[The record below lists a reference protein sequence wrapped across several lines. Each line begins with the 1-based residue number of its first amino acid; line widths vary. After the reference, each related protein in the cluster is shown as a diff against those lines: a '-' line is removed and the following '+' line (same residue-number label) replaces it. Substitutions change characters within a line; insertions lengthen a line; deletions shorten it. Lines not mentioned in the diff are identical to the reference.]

1 MALGKK
7 ISFVN
12 LGVNM
17 EYILPVTAG
26 VLGILLGSGIIFLIF
41 LRKEKIAKEE
51 SQLRADDVIEKA
63 KKNAQEIKYKA
74 RKEAKEVTKE
84 EMSKL
89 ESEVNKRKQ
98 EIQSQEK
105 IIAKKEIS
113 LEQKIE
119 NHEKDL
125 SAFKEKELEVGN
137 LKKSVLEEIDS
148 YKKNQQKLA
157 DKLSEVS
164 GMTKDEA
171 KVHLLNTMRD
181 EVKID
186 FAKELRRLE
195 EETKE
200 QAEEKSKRIIGIS
213 IQRFAGEHV
222 AERTISSVELPSDD
236 VKGRLIGRE
245 GRNIRAFEQIC
256 GVDLIIDD
264 TPEVVVI
271 SSFNV
276 VRREV
281 ARQTIL
287 KLIADGRI
295 HPAKI
300 EEFHDKSKLEMEKQL
315 RDLGEKAQMEI
326 GVHGIHPEIL
336 KLVGALNWRT
346 SYTQN
351 QYKHALEAAF
361 ICGAMA
367 SEMGLNVKQ
376 ARRAALL
383 HDIGKVLDASAEGS
397 HAVIGA
403 DFAKKYGES
412 PDIVH
417 AIRAH
422 HDDEKPE
429 SLLAHLVAASD
440 ALSGARPGARK
451 AMMESY
457 VSRLSDIEEIVN
469 SFKGV
474 SRSYA
479 ISGGREVR
487 VFVEN
492 DQISDEET
500 VMLSRDIA
508 KKIEEEMSYP
518 GTIKITVTRETKSVG
533 IAK

>member
-1 MALGKK
+1 MSMSL
-7 ISFVN
+7 
-12 LGVNM
+12 
-17 EYILPVTAG
+17 ILAS
-26 VLGILLGSGIIFLIF
+26 ILFLIVGLAVGYF
-41 LRKEKIAKEE
+41 VRHRAAMADVALREAKGDEIIRKAKEAA
-51 SQLRADDVIEKA
+51 SDT
-63 KKNAQEIKYKA
+63 KYKA
-74 RKEAKEVTKE
+74 RKEAKDIIKE
-84 EMSKL
+84 ERNQFDNEMKKREKDQKAQEKELTQKEAKL
-89 ESEVNKRKQ
+89 ES
-98 EIQSQEK
+98 
-105 IIAKKEIS
+105 KKEDLQERSDKLRQREDEIDGRKRVV
-113 LEQKIE
+113 EREIE
-119 NHEKDL
+119 KY
-125 SAFKEKELEVGN
+125 KTRQ
-137 LKKSVLEEIDS
+137 EEIT
-148 YKKNQQKLA
+148 A
-157 DKLSEVS
+157 KLSEVA
-164 GMTKDEA
+164 GMTRDQA
-171 KVHLLNTMRD
+171 KSELLASME
-181 EVKID
+181 EVARVD
-186 FAKELRRLE
+186 FAKMAVRLE
-195 EETKE
+195 EEAKE
-200 QAEEKSKRIIGIS
+200 DAEAKAKRLVGIA
-213 IQRFAGEHV
+213 IQRFAGEYV
-222 AERTISSVELPSDD
+222 AEKTISTVDLPSDD

-276 VRREV
+276 VRREI
-281 ARQTIL
+281 ARRTIE

-300 EEFHDKSKLEMEKQL
+300 EEFHDKAKSEMDKQL
-315 RDLGEKAQMEI
+315 LDLGQKAQMEI

-351 QYKHALEAAF
+351 QYQHAIEAAF

-376 ARRAALL
+376 ARRAGLL

-412 PDIVH
+412 PDVVH

-429 SLLAHLVAASD
+429 SVLAHLVAAGD

-457 VSRLSDIEEIVN
+457 VSRLTDIEEIVN
-469 SFKGV
+469 SFDGV
-474 SRSYA
+474 NRSYA

-487 VFVEN
+487 VFVQNEN
-492 DQISDEET
+492 VNDEET
-500 VMLSRDIA
+500 VLLSRDIA

-518 GTIKITVTRETKSVG
+518 GTIKITVLRETKAVG
-533 IAK
+533 VAR

>member
-1 MALGKK
+1 MNMLTILAAVLFA
-7 ISFVN
+7 II
-12 LGVNM
+12 GVVIGFMVKNAQVQKD
-17 EYILPVTAG
+17 I
-26 VLGILLGSGIIFLIF
+26 
-41 LRKEKIAKEE
+41 KEKEVKGNDI
-51 SQLRADDVIEKA
+51 VEKA
-63 KKNAQEIKYKA
+63 KKHADEVKYKA
-74 RKEAKEVTKE
+74 RQEAKEIAREEKEKSDREIANRTNEIKNLEREAVKKEATLDRKLEEHEKEVKVLKEKEIQYEVAKKIHEEESQRIKNKQIEFNEKLAQVAQLTKE
-84 EMSKL
+84 EAKNELLRAM
-89 ESEVNKRKQ
+89 EEEARVDFG
-98 EIQSQEK
+98 K
-105 IIAKKEIS
+105 I
-113 LEQKIE
+113 
-119 NHEKDL
+119 
-125 SAFKEKELEVGN
+125 
-137 LKKSVLEEIDS
+137 
-148 YKKNQQKLA
+148 
-157 DKLSEVS
+157 
-164 GMTKDEA
+164 
-171 KVHLLNTMRD
+171 
-181 EVKID
+181 
-186 FAKELRRLE
+186 LRRIE

-200 QAEEKSKRIIGIS
+200 DAEAKSKRIIGIA
-213 IQRFAGEHV
+213 IQRFAGEYV
-222 AERTISSVELPSDD
+222 GEKTIGSVELPSDD

-276 VRREV
+276 VRKEI
-281 ARQTIL
+281 ARMVIQ

-300 EEFHDKSKLEMEKQL
+300 EEFHDKSKAEMERQL

-326 GVHGIHPEIL
+326 GVHGIHPEVL
-336 KLVGALNWRT
+336 KLVGALQWRT

-351 QYKHALEAAF
+351 QYQHAIEAAF
-361 ICGAMA
+361 VCGAMA
-367 SEMGLNVKQ
+367 AELGLNVKQ

-383 HDIGKVLDASAEGS
+383 HDVGKVIDASAEGS
-397 HAVIGA
+397 HAVVGA
-403 DFAKKYGES
+403 DFLKKYGES

-417 AIRAH
+417 AVRAH

-429 SLLAHLVAASD
+429 SVLAHLVAASD

-457 VSRLSDIEEIVN
+457 VSRLTDIEDIVN
-469 SFKGV
+469 SFEGV
-474 SRSYA
+474 SKSYA

-492 DQISDEET
+492 DRVTDEET

-518 GTIKITVTRETKSVG
+518 GTIKITVLRETKAVG

>member
-1 MALGKK
+1 MN
-7 ISFVN
+7 ISV
-12 LGVNM
+12 
-17 EYILPVTAG
+17 ILAA
-26 VLGILLGSGIIFLIF
+26 VLFAVIGAVIGYVVKNAQVQKDI
-41 LRKEKIAKEE
+41 KEKEGKGNDI
-51 SQLRADDVIEKA
+51 IEKA
-63 KKNAQEIKYKA
+63 KKSADEIKYKA
-74 RKEAKEVTKE
+74 RQEAKEIAREEKEKSDREINNRTNEIKNQERELAKKDATLDRKIEEHDKEVKVLKEKEIAFEVSKKLHEEEATKLKKKQDEFSDRLAQVAQMTKE
-84 EMSKL
+84 EAKSELLRAMEEEARVDFSK
-89 ESEVNKRKQ
+89 V
-98 EIQSQEK
+98 
-105 IIAKKEIS
+105 
-113 LEQKIE
+113 
-119 NHEKDL
+119 
-125 SAFKEKELEVGN
+125 
-137 LKKSVLEEIDS
+137 
-148 YKKNQQKLA
+148 
-157 DKLSEVS
+157 
-164 GMTKDEA
+164 
-171 KVHLLNTMRD
+171 
-181 EVKID
+181 
-186 FAKELRRLE
+186 LRRIE

-200 QAEEKSKRIIGIS
+200 EAEAKSKRIVGIA
-213 IQRFAGEHV
+213 IQRFAGEYV
-222 AERTISSVELPSDD
+222 GEKTIGSVELPSDD

-276 VRREV
+276 VRKEI
-281 ARQTIL
+281 ARMVIQ

-300 EEFHDKSKLEMEKQL
+300 EEFHDKSKAEMERQL

-336 KLVGALNWRT
+336 KLVGALQWRT

-351 QYKHALEAAF
+351 QYQHAIEAAF
-361 ICGAMA
+361 VCGAMA
-367 SEMGLNVKQ
+367 AELGLNVKQ

-383 HDIGKVLDASAEGS
+383 HDVGKVIDASAEGS
-397 HAVIGA
+397 HAVVGA
-403 DFAKKYGES
+403 DFLKKYGES

-417 AIRAH
+417 AVRAH

-429 SLLAHLVAASD
+429 SVLAHLVAAAD

-457 VSRLSDIEEIVN
+457 VSRLTDIEEIVN
-469 SFKGV
+469 SFEGV
-474 SRSYA
+474 SKSYA

-492 DQISDEET
+492 DRVTDEET

-518 GTIKITVTRETKSVG
+518 GTIKITVLRETKAVG

>member
-1 MALGKK
+1 MDITAVLA
-7 ISFVN
+7 ILLSFVT
-12 LGVNM
+12 G
-17 EYILPVTAG
+17 A
-26 VLGILLGSGIIFLIF
+26 GIIFF
-41 LRKEKIAKEE
+41 VFNRKAAAEKQERLNK
-51 SQLRADDVIEKA
+51 ADEIIEKA
-63 KKNAQEIKYKA
+63 KKDANEIKYNA
-74 RKEAKEVTKE
+74 RKEAKEIIAEGKE
-84 EMSKL
+84 EL
-89 ESEVNKRKQ
+89 EKEEKRRHN
-98 EIQSQEK
+98 EF
-105 IIAKKEIS
+105 
-113 LEQKIE
+113 
-119 NHEKDL
+119 KDM
-125 SAFKEKELEVGN
+125 EKELT
-137 LKKSVLEEIDS
+137 KKEAQLEAKIEENQEKNKRLQTRENELEES
-148 YKKNQQKLA
+148 KKNLEREIGRYKERQSDLA
-157 DKLSEVS
+157 NKLSEVA

-171 KVHLLNTMRD
+171 KRILMENMEEEAKV
-181 EVKID
+181 E
-186 FAKELRRLE
+186 FAKEFRRLE
-195 EETKE
+195 EEAKE
-200 QAEEKSKRIIGIS
+200 DSEKASKRIVGIA
-213 IQRFAGEHV
+213 IQRFAGEYV
-222 AERTISSVELPSDD
+222 AEKTISSVELPSDD

-276 VRREV
+276 VRREI
-281 ARQTIL
+281 ARLTLQ

-300 EEFHDKSKLEMEKQL
+300 EEFHDKSKSELDKQL
-315 RDLGEKAQMEI
+315 LELGQKAQLEI

-351 QYKHALEAAF
+351 QYQHALEAAF

-367 SEMGLNVKQ
+367 QELGMNVKQ
-376 ARRAALL
+376 ARRAGLL
-383 HDIGKVLDASAEGS
+383 HDIGKVIDASAEGS

-403 DFAKKYGES
+403 DFAKKFGES
-412 PDIVH
+412 HDVVH

-429 SLLAHLVAASD
+429 SVLAHLVAAAD

-457 VSRLSDIEEIVN
+457 VSRLTDIEEIVN
-469 SFKGV
+469 TFDGV

-479 ISGGREVR
+479 ISGGREIR

-492 DQISDEET
+492 DKINDEQT

-508 KKIEEEMSYP
+508 KKIEQEMSYP
-518 GTIKITVTRETKSVG
+518 GTIKVTVLRETKAVG
-533 IAK
+533 VAR

>member
-1 MALGKK
+1 MG
-7 ISFVN
+7 IEV
-12 LGVNM
+12 
-17 EYILPVTAG
+17 ILAS
-26 VLGILLGSGIIFLIF
+26 ILFLIVGAGAGF
-41 LRKEKIAKEE
+41 FVRNSQAMKELNERKSKGDEIIEEAK
-51 SQLRADDVIEKA
+51 EKA
-63 KKNAQEIKYKA
+63 KDLAYKA
-74 RKEAKEVTKE
+74 RKEAKEIAKEEKQNLDREISQRTKE
-84 EMSKL
+84 IKEQEKEIAQKEAKLDSKL
-89 ESEVNKRKQ
+89 EET
-98 EIQSQEK
+98 
-105 IIAKKEIS
+105 A
-113 LEQKIE
+113 
-119 NHEKDL
+119 
-125 SAFKEKELEVGN
+125 KEKAR
-137 LKKSVLEEIDS
+137 
-148 YKKNQQKLA
+148 LA
-157 DKLSEVS
+157 DKEADLEKAKRSADEERGRFKAKQEEIVVKLTEVAKLTEEQAKEELIS
-164 GMTKDEA
+164 LMEEDA
-171 KVHLLNTMRD
+171 KV
-181 EVKID
+181 D
-186 FAKELRRLE
+186 FSKRLVRLE
-195 EETKE
+195 EEAKE
-200 QAEEKSKRIIGIS
+200 EAEERAKRIVGIA

-222 AERTISSVELPSDD
+222 AEKTISTVELPSDD

-276 VRREV
+276 VRREI

-300 EEFHDKSKLEMEKQL
+300 EEFHDKSKTEMEKQL
-315 RDLGEKAQMEI
+315 LSLGEKAQMEI

-351 QYKHALEAAF
+351 QYQHAIEAAF

-367 SEMGLNVKQ
+367 AEMGLNVKQ
-376 ARRAALL
+376 ARRAGLL

-397 HAVIGA
+397 HAVTGA

-429 SLLAHLVAASD
+429 SVLAHIVAAGD

-457 VSRLSDIEEIVN
+457 VSRLTDIEEIVN
-469 SFKGV
+469 SFEGV
-474 SRSYA
+474 SKSYA

-487 VFVEN
+487 VIVEN
-492 DQISDEET
+492 NSVSDEQT

-518 GTIKITVTRETKSVG
+518 GTIKITVVRETKAIGV
-533 IAK
+533 AK